1 MSETNDLQRMRELI
15 DKLNEASRRYYD
27 QNESDISDDEW
38 DAMYAEL
45 RGLEEKTGER
55 MADSPTRRVGG
66 AVMEGFEQHRHIARL
81 WSMDKAQSEEEIL
94 AWAQRCEKQ
103 TNDAG
108 GLPKNS
114 YCVEYKLDG
123 LTVNLTYDGG
133 KLVQAATRGNGE
145 IGEAILPQAM
155 TIRTIPLTIPFIGR
169 MEVQGEGIMR
179 LSELKKYN
187 ETAAEP
193 LKNARNAA
201 AGALRNL
208 DPQVTASRHLD
219 AFFYQI
225 GYIEGRSFETQ
236 QDMLA
241 FMKENGLNIS
251 PFVCP
256 AQTIEEALK
265 AVHEIEQKRETLD
278 FLIDGATIKI
288 TDMRTREVLGTTDK
302 FPRWSIAF
310 KFPAQ
315 ETVTKLLK
323 ITWEVG
329 RTGKL
334 TPLAHL
340 SPVDIC
346 GVTVKRATL
355 NNYDDICRKR
365 VRIGSEVWVRRSNDV
380 IPEIMG
386 VVWDGEGEA
395 PETDIQPPTVCPACG
410 GELVKLREDGVHLF
424 CLNRTSCRPQ
434 AIARMAHFASRQG
447 MDIETFSTRTAGSFY
462 DELGVRSA
470 ADLYHLDREKL
481 VALKG
486 FGEKKAEKL
495 FAELEK
501 SKDCELDAFLFA
513 IGIPNIGKKTA
524 CDLMAHFGTLEALMG
539 ASEQELVDVEDVGGI
554 VAASI
559 TEYFSDE
566 ENRRFVNRLL
576 EAGVRPQMHAQQ
588 DAGTLFEGMT
598 FVLTGTLPTLS
609 RAQAQEMIRKNGG
622 KATGSVSKKTSIVL
636 AGESAGSKLDKA
648 REPGGAHHRRGTV
661 FADDRAAEAPGAD
674 GRLKTCTLNEKI
686 CGSRPFPFVNLSW
699 YNQE

>member
-155 TIRTIPLTIPFIGR
+155 TIRTIPLTIPFTGR

-225 GYIEGRSFETQ
+225 GYIEGKSFETQ

-256 AQTIEEALK
+256 AQTIEEALE

-447 MDIETFSTRTAGSFY
+447 MDIETFSTRTAGLFY

-495 FAELEK
+495 YAELEK

-524 CDLMAHFGTLEALMG
+524 YDLMAHFGTLEALMG
-539 ASEQELVDVEDVGGI
+539 ASEQELEDVEDVGGI

-559 TEYFSDE
+559 TEYFADE

-648 REPGGAHHRRGTV
+648 RELGVRII
-661 FADDRAAEAPGAD
+661 DEAQF
-674 GRLKTCTLNEKI
+674 LQMIEQQK
-686 CGSRPFPFVNLSW
+686 RP
-699 YNQE
+699 EMTGD

>member
-1 MSETNDLQRMRELI
+1 MGETNDLQRMRGLI

-45 RGLEEKTGER
+45 RKLEEKTGER

-103 TNDAG
+103 TTEAG

-133 KLVQAATRGNGE
+133 RLIQAATRGNGE
-145 IGEAILPQAM
+145 VGEAILPQAM
-155 TIRTIPLTIPFIGR
+155 TIRTIPLTIPFTGR

-187 ETAAEP
+187 ETSAEP

-236 QDMLA
+236 QDMLD
-241 FMKENGLNIS
+241 FMKANGLNIS
-251 PFVCP
+251 PFVHP
-256 AQTIEEALK
+256 AQTIEEALE
-265 AVHEIEQKRETLD
+265 AVHQIEKERETLD

-410 GELVKLREDGVHLF
+410 GPLVKLRQDGVHLF

-447 MDIETFSTRTAGSFY
+447 MDIETFSTRTAGLFY

-470 ADLYHLDREKL
+470 ADLYSLDREKL

-486 FGEKKAEKL
+486 FGEKKADKL

-524 CDLMAHFGTLEALMG
+524 YDLMAHFGTLEALMG
-539 ASEQELVDVEDVGGI
+539 ATEQELVDIEDVGEI
-554 VAASI
+554 VASSI
-559 TEYFSDE
+559 TEYFADE

-576 EAGVRPQMHAQQ
+576 EAGVHPQMHMQE
-588 DAGTLFEGMT
+588 DAGTLFEGLT

-648 REPGGAHHRRGTV
+648 RELGVTII
-661 FADDRAAEAPGAD
+661 DEAQFL
-674 GRLKTCTLNEKI
+674 RMIEQQK
-686 CGSRPFPFVNLSW
+686 RPETFGN
-699 YNQE
+699 

>member
-155 TIRTIPLTIPFIGR
+155 TIRTIPLTIPFTGR

-256 AQTIEEALK
+256 AQTIEEALE

-447 MDIETFSTRTAGSFY
+447 MDIETFSTRTAGLFY

-495 FAELEK
+495 YAELEK

-524 CDLMAHFGTLEALMG
+524 YDLMAHFGTLEALMG
-539 ASEQELVDVEDVGGI
+539 ASEQELEDVEDVGGI

-559 TEYFSDE
+559 TEYFADE

-648 REPGGAHHRRGTV
+648 RELGVRII
-661 FADDRAAEAPGAD
+661 DEAQF
-674 GRLKTCTLNEKI
+674 LQMIEQQK
-686 CGSRPFPFVNLSW
+686 RPELTGD
-699 YNQE
+699 

>member
-1 MSETNDLQRMRELI
+1 MGETNDLQRMRGLI

-45 RGLEEKTGER
+45 RKLEEKTGER

-66 AVMEGFEQHRHIARL
+66 TVMEGFEQHRHIARL

-103 TNDAG
+103 TTEAG

-133 KLVQAATRGNGE
+133 RLIQAATRGNGE
-145 IGEAILPQAM
+145 VGEAILPQAM
-155 TIRTIPLTIPFIGR
+155 TIRTIPLTIPFTGR

-187 ETAAEP
+187 ETSAEP

-236 QDMLA
+236 QDMLD
-241 FMKENGLNIS
+241 FMKANGLNIS
-251 PFVCP
+251 PFVRP
-256 AQTIEEALK
+256 AQTIEEALE
-265 AVHEIEQKRETLD
+265 AVHQIEKERETLD

-410 GELVKLREDGVHLF
+410 GPLVKLRQDGVHLF

-447 MDIETFSTRTAGSFY
+447 MDIETFSTRTAGLFY

-470 ADLYHLDREKL
+470 ADLYSLDREKL

-486 FGEKKAEKL
+486 FGEKKADKL

-524 CDLMAHFGTLEALMG
+524 YDLMAHFGTLEALMG
-539 ASEQELVDVEDVGGI
+539 ATEQELVDIEDVGEI
-554 VAASI
+554 VASSI
-559 TEYFSDE
+559 TEYFADE

-576 EAGVRPQMHAQQ
+576 EAGVHPQMHMQE
-588 DAGTLFEGMT
+588 DAGTLFEGLT

-648 REPGGAHHRRGTV
+648 RELGVTII
-661 FADDRAAEAPGAD
+661 DEAQFL
-674 GRLKTCTLNEKI
+674 RMIEQQK
-686 CGSRPFPFVNLSW
+686 RPETFSN
-699 YNQE
+699 

>member
-1 MSETNDLQRMRELI
+1 MGETNDLQRMRGLI

-45 RGLEEKTGER
+45 RKLEEKTGER

-103 TNDAG
+103 TTEAG

-133 KLVQAATRGNGE
+133 RLIQAATRGNGE
-145 IGEAILPQAM
+145 VGEAILPQAM
-155 TIRTIPLTIPFIGR
+155 TIRTIPLTIPFTGR

-187 ETAAEP
+187 ETSAEP

-236 QDMLA
+236 QDMLD
-241 FMKENGLNIS
+241 FMKTNGLNIS
-251 PFVCP
+251 PFVRP
-256 AQTIEEALK
+256 AQTIEEALE
-265 AVHEIEQKRETLD
+265 AVHQIEKERETLD

-410 GELVKLREDGVHLF
+410 GPLVKLRQDGVHLF

-447 MDIETFSTRTAGSFY
+447 MDIETFSTRTAGLFY

-470 ADLYHLDREKL
+470 ADLYSLDREKL

-486 FGEKKAEKL
+486 FGEKKADKL

-524 CDLMAHFGTLEALMG
+524 YDLMAHFGTLEALMG
-539 ASEQELVDVEDVGGI
+539 ATEQELVDIEDVGEI
-554 VAASI
+554 VASSI
-559 TEYFSDE
+559 TEYFADE

-576 EAGVRPQMHAQQ
+576 EAGVHPQMHMQE
-588 DAGTLFEGMT
+588 DAGTLFEGLT

-636 AGESAGSKLDKA
+636 AGESAGRKLDKA
-648 REPGGAHHRRGTV
+648 RELGVTII
-661 FADDRAAEAPGAD
+661 DEAQFL
-674 GRLKTCTLNEKI
+674 RMIEQQK
-686 CGSRPFPFVNLSW
+686 RPETFGN
-699 YNQE
+699 

>member
-155 TIRTIPLTIPFIGR
+155 TIRTIPLTIPFAGR

-236 QDMLA
+236 QDMLT

-251 PFVCP
+251 PFVRP
-256 AQTIEEALK
+256 AQTIEEALE

-386 VVWDGEGEA
+386 VVWDGEGE
-395 PETDIQPPTVCPACG
+395 PPKTDILPPTVCPACG
-410 GELVKLREDGVHLF
+410 GELVRLRQDGVHLF

-447 MDIETFSTRTAGSFY
+447 MDIETFSTRTAGLFY

-470 ADLYHLDREKL
+470 ADLYSLDREKL

-486 FGEKKAEKL
+486 FGEKKADKL
-495 FAELEK
+495 FGELEK
-501 SKDCELDAFLFA
+501 SKNCELDSFLFA

-524 CDLMAHFGTLEALMG
+524 YDLMAHFGTLEALMS
-539 ASEQELVDVEDVGGI
+539 ATEQELVDIEDVGEI
-554 VAASI
+554 VASSI
-559 TEYFSDE
+559 TEYFADE

-576 EAGVRPQMHAQQ
+576 EAGVRPQMHAQE
-588 DAGTLFEGMT
+588 DAGTLFEGLT

-622 KATGSVSKKTSIVL
+622 KATGSVSRKTSIVL

-648 REPGGAHHRRGTV
+648 RELGVRIIDEAQFLQMIEQQKRPETT
-661 FADDRAAEAPGAD
+661 DD
-674 GRLKTCTLNEKI
+674 
-686 CGSRPFPFVNLSW
+686 
-699 YNQE
+699 

>member
-1 MSETNDLQRMRELI
+1 MGETNDLQRMRGLI

-45 RGLEEKTGER
+45 RKLEEKTGER

-103 TNDAG
+103 TTEAG

-133 KLVQAATRGNGE
+133 RLIQAATRGNGE
-145 IGEAILPQAM
+145 VGEAILPQVM
-155 TIRTIPLTIPFIGR
+155 TIRTIPLTIPFTGR

-187 ETAAEP
+187 ETSAEP

-236 QDMLA
+236 QDMLD
-241 FMKENGLNIS
+241 FMKANGLNIS
-251 PFVCP
+251 PFVRP
-256 AQTIEEALK
+256 AQTIEEALE
-265 AVHEIEQKRETLD
+265 AVHQIEKERETLD

-410 GELVKLREDGVHLF
+410 GPLVKLRQDGVHLF

-447 MDIETFSTRTAGSFY
+447 MDIETFSTRTAGLFY

-470 ADLYHLDREKL
+470 ADLYSLDREKL

-486 FGEKKAEKL
+486 FGEKKADKL

-524 CDLMAHFGTLEALMG
+524 YDLMAHFGTLEALMG
-539 ASEQELVDVEDVGGI
+539 ATEQELVDIEDVGEI
-554 VAASI
+554 VASSI
-559 TEYFSDE
+559 TEYFADE

-576 EAGVRPQMHAQQ
+576 EAGVHPQMHMQE
-588 DAGTLFEGMT
+588 DAGTLFEGLT

-622 KATGSVSKKTSIVL
+622 KATESVSKKTSIVL
-636 AGESAGSKLDKA
+636 AGESAGNKLDKA
-648 REPGGAHHRRGTV
+648 RELGVTIIDEDQFLRMI
-661 FADDRAAEAPGAD
+661 EQQ
-674 GRLKTCTLNEKI
+674 K
-686 CGSRPFPFVNLSW
+686 RPETFGN
-699 YNQE
+699 

>member
-145 IGEAILPQAM
+145 VGEAILPQAM
-155 TIRTIPLTIPFIGR
+155 TIRTIPLTIPFTGR

-225 GYIEGRSFETQ
+225 GYIEGKSFETQ

-251 PFVCP
+251 PFVRL

-302 FPRWSIAF
+302 FPRWSVAF

-447 MDIETFSTRTAGSFY
+447 MDIETFSTRTAGLFY

-486 FGEKKAEKL
+486 FGEKKVEKL

-524 CDLMAHFGTLEALMG
+524 YDLMAHFGTLEALMD

-559 TEYFSDE
+559 TEYFADE

-648 REPGGAHHRRGTV
+648 RELGVRIIDEAQFLQMIEQQKCPGPTG
-661 FADDRAAEAPGAD
+661 D
-674 GRLKTCTLNEKI
+674 
-686 CGSRPFPFVNLSW
+686 
-699 YNQE
+699 

>member
-1 MSETNDLQRMRELI
+1 MGETNDLQRMRGLI

-45 RGLEEKTGER
+45 RKLEEKTGER

-103 TNDAG
+103 TTEAG

-133 KLVQAATRGNGE
+133 RLIQAATRGNGE
-145 IGEAILPQAM
+145 VGEAILPQAM
-155 TIRTIPLTIPFIGR
+155 TIRTIPLTIPFTGR

-187 ETAAEP
+187 ETSAEP

-236 QDMLA
+236 QDMLD
-241 FMKENGLNIS
+241 FMKANGLNIS
-251 PFVCP
+251 PFVRP
-256 AQTIEEALK
+256 AQTIEEALE
-265 AVHEIEQKRETLD
+265 AVHQIEKERETLD

-355 NNYDDICRKR
+355 NNYDDIRRKR
-365 VRIGSEVWVRRSNDV
+365 LRIGSEVWVRRSNDV

-410 GELVKLREDGVHLF
+410 GPLVKLRQDGVHLF

-447 MDIETFSTRTAGSFY
+447 MDIETFSTRTAGVFY

-470 ADLYHLDREKL
+470 ADLYSLDREKL

-486 FGEKKAEKL
+486 FGEKKADKL

-524 CDLMAHFGTLEALMG
+524 YDLMAHFGTLEALMG
-539 ASEQELVDVEDVGGI
+539 ATEQELVDIEDVGEI
-554 VAASI
+554 VASSI
-559 TEYFSDE
+559 TEYFADE

-576 EAGVRPQMHAQQ
+576 EAGVHPQMHMQE
-588 DAGTLFEGMT
+588 DAGTLFEGLT

-648 REPGGAHHRRGTV
+648 RELGVTII
-661 FADDRAAEAPGAD
+661 DEAQFL
-674 GRLKTCTLNEKI
+674 RMIEQQK
-686 CGSRPFPFVNLSW
+686 RPETFGN
-699 YNQE
+699 

>member
-1 MSETNDLQRMRELI
+1 MGETNDLQRMRGLI

-45 RGLEEKTGER
+45 RKLEEKTGER

-103 TNDAG
+103 TREAG

-133 KLVQAATRGNGE
+133 RLIQAATRGNGE
-145 IGEAILPQAM
+145 VGEAILPQAM
-155 TIRTIPLTIPFIGR
+155 TIRTIPLTIPFTGR

-187 ETAAEP
+187 ETSAEP

-236 QDMLA
+236 QDMLD
-241 FMKENGLNIS
+241 FMKANGLNIS
-251 PFVCP
+251 PFVRP
-256 AQTIEEALK
+256 AQTIEEALE
-265 AVHEIEQKRETLD
+265 AVHQIEKERETLD

-410 GELVKLREDGVHLF
+410 GPLVKLRQDGVHLF

-447 MDIETFSTRTAGSFY
+447 MDIETFSTRTAGLFY

-470 ADLYHLDREKL
+470 ADLYSLDREKL

-486 FGEKKAEKL
+486 FGEKKADKL

-524 CDLMAHFGTLEALMG
+524 YDLMAHFGTLEALMG
-539 ASEQELVDVEDVGGI
+539 ATEQELVDIEDVGEI
-554 VAASI
+554 VASSI
-559 TEYFSDE
+559 TEYFADE

-576 EAGVRPQMHAQQ
+576 EAGVHPQMHMQE
-588 DAGTLFEGMT
+588 DAGTLFEGLT

-648 REPGGAHHRRGTV
+648 RELGVTII
-661 FADDRAAEAPGAD
+661 DEAQF
-674 GRLKTCTLNEKI
+674 LSMIEQQK
-686 CGSRPFPFVNLSW
+686 RPETFGN
-699 YNQE
+699 

>member
-1 MSETNDLQRMRELI
+1 MGETNDLQRMRGLI

-45 RGLEEKTGER
+45 RKLEEKTGER

-103 TNDAG
+103 TTEAG

-133 KLVQAATRGNGE
+133 RLIQAATRGNGE
-145 IGEAILPQAM
+145 VGEAILPQAM
-155 TIRTIPLTIPFIGR
+155 TIRTIPLTIPFTGR
-169 MEVQGEGIMR
+169 LEVQGEGIMR

-187 ETAAEP
+187 ETSAEP

-236 QDMLA
+236 QDMLD
-241 FMKENGLNIS
+241 FMKTNGLNIS
-251 PFVCP
+251 PFVRP
-256 AQTIEEALK
+256 AQTIEEALE
-265 AVHEIEQKRETLD
+265 AVHQIEKERETLD

-410 GELVKLREDGVHLF
+410 GPLVKLRQDGVHLF

-447 MDIETFSTRTAGSFY
+447 MDIETFSTRTAGLFY

-470 ADLYHLDREKL
+470 ADLYSLDREKL

-486 FGEKKAEKL
+486 FGEKKADKL

-524 CDLMAHFGTLEALMG
+524 YDLMAHFGTLEALMG
-539 ASEQELVDVEDVGGI
+539 ATEQELVDIEDVGEI
-554 VAASI
+554 VASSI
-559 TEYFSDE
+559 TEYFADE

-576 EAGVRPQMHAQQ
+576 EAGVHPQMHMQE
-588 DAGTLFEGMT
+588 DAGTLFEGLT

-648 REPGGAHHRRGTV
+648 RELGVTII
-661 FADDRAAEAPGAD
+661 DEAQFL
-674 GRLKTCTLNEKI
+674 RMIEQQK
-686 CGSRPFPFVNLSW
+686 RPETFGN
-699 YNQE
+699 

>member
-1 MSETNDLQRMRELI
+1 MGETNDLQRMRGLI

-45 RGLEEKTGER
+45 RKLEEKTGER

-94 AWAQRCEKQ
+94 AWAHRCEKQ
-103 TNDAG
+103 TTEAG

-133 KLVQAATRGNGE
+133 RLVQAATRGNGE
-145 IGEAILPQAM
+145 VGEAILPQAM
-155 TIRTIPLTIPFIGR
+155 TIRTIPLTIPFTGR

-187 ETAAEP
+187 ETSAEP

-236 QDMLA
+236 QDMLD
-241 FMKENGLNIS
+241 FMKANGLNIS
-251 PFVCP
+251 PFVRP
-256 AQTIEEALK
+256 AQTIEEALE
-265 AVHEIEQKRETLD
+265 AVHQIEKERETLD

-410 GELVKLREDGVHLF
+410 GPLVKLKQDGVHLF

-447 MDIETFSTRTAGSFY
+447 MDIETFSTRTAGLFY

-470 ADLYHLDREKL
+470 ADLYSLDREKL

-486 FGEKKAEKL
+486 FGEKKADKL

-524 CDLMAHFGTLEALMG
+524 YDLMAHFGTLEALMG
-539 ASEQELVDVEDVGGI
+539 ATEQELVDIEDVGEI
-554 VAASI
+554 VASSI
-559 TEYFSDE
+559 TEYFADE

-576 EAGVRPQMHAQQ
+576 EAGVHPQMHMQE
-588 DAGTLFEGMT
+588 DAGTLFEGLT

-648 REPGGAHHRRGTV
+648 RELGVTII
-661 FADDRAAEAPGAD
+661 DEAQFL
-674 GRLKTCTLNEKI
+674 RMIEQQK
-686 CGSRPFPFVNLSW
+686 RPETFGN
-699 YNQE
+699 

>member
-1 MSETNDLQRMRELI
+1 MGETNDLQRMRGLI

-45 RGLEEKTGER
+45 RKLEEKTGER

-103 TNDAG
+103 TTEAG

-133 KLVQAATRGNGE
+133 RLIQAATRGNGE
-145 IGEAILPQAM
+145 VGEAILPQAM
-155 TIRTIPLTIPFIGR
+155 TIRTIPLTIPFTGR

-187 ETAAEP
+187 ETSAEP

-236 QDMLA
+236 QDMLD
-241 FMKENGLNIS
+241 FMKANGLNIS
-251 PFVCP
+251 PFVRP
-256 AQTIEEALK
+256 AQTIEEALE
-265 AVHEIEQKRETLD
+265 AVHQIEKERETLD

-410 GELVKLREDGVHLF
+410 GPLVKLRQDGVHLF

-447 MDIETFSTRTAGSFY
+447 MDIETFSTRTAGLFY

-470 ADLYHLDREKL
+470 ADLYSLDREKL

-486 FGEKKAEKL
+486 FGEKKADKL

-524 CDLMAHFGTLEALMG
+524 YDLMAHFGTLEALMG
-539 ASEQELVDVEDVGGI
+539 ATEQELVDIEDVGEI
-554 VAASI
+554 VASSI
-559 TEYFSDE
+559 TEYFADE

-576 EAGVRPQMHAQQ
+576 EAGVHPQMHMQE
-588 DAGTLFEGMT
+588 DAGTLFEGLT

-648 REPGGAHHRRGTV
+648 RELGVTII
-661 FADDRAAEAPGAD
+661 DEAQFLLMIE
-674 GRLKTCTLNEKI
+674 RQK
-686 CGSRPFPFVNLSW
+686 RPETFGN
-699 YNQE
+699 

>member
-1 MSETNDLQRMRELI
+1 MGETNDLQRMRGLI

-45 RGLEEKTGER
+45 RKLEEKTGER

-103 TNDAG
+103 TTEAG

-133 KLVQAATRGNGE
+133 RLIQAATRGNGE
-145 IGEAILPQAM
+145 VGEAILPQAM
-155 TIRTIPLTIPFIGR
+155 TIRTIPLTIPFTGR

-187 ETAAEP
+187 ETSAEP

-236 QDMLA
+236 QDMLD
-241 FMKENGLNIS
+241 FMKTNGLNIS
-251 PFVCP
+251 PFVRP
-256 AQTIEEALK
+256 AQTIEEALE
-265 AVHEIEQKRETLD
+265 AVHQIEKERETLD

-355 NNYDDICRKR
+355 NNYDDIRRKR

-410 GELVKLREDGVHLF
+410 GPLVKLRQDGVHLF

-447 MDIETFSTRTAGSFY
+447 MDIETFSTRTAGLFY

-470 ADLYHLDREKL
+470 ADLYSLDREKL

-486 FGEKKAEKL
+486 FGEKKADKL

-524 CDLMAHFGTLEALMG
+524 YDLMAHFGTLEALMG
-539 ASEQELVDVEDVGGI
+539 ATEQELVDIEDVGEI
-554 VAASI
+554 VASSI
-559 TEYFSDE
+559 TEYFADE

-576 EAGVRPQMHAQQ
+576 EAGVHPQMHMQE
-588 DAGTLFEGMT
+588 DAGTLFEGLT

-648 REPGGAHHRRGTV
+648 RELGVTII
-661 FADDRAAEAPGAD
+661 DEAQFL
-674 GRLKTCTLNEKI
+674 RMIEQQK
-686 CGSRPFPFVNLSW
+686 RPETFGN
-699 YNQE
+699 

>member
-1 MSETNDLQRMRELI
+1 MGETNDLQRMRGLI
-15 DKLNEASRRYYD
+15 DKLNEASRRYYE

-45 RGLEEKTGER
+45 RKLEEKTGER

-94 AWAQRCEKQ
+94 AWALRCEKQ
-103 TNDAG
+103 TTEAG

-133 KLVQAATRGNGE
+133 RLIQAATRGNGE
-145 IGEAILPQAM
+145 VGEAILPQAM
-155 TIRTIPLTIPFIGR
+155 TIRTIPLTIPFTGR

-187 ETAAEP
+187 ETSAEP

-236 QDMLA
+236 QDMLD
-241 FMKENGLNIS
+241 FMKANGLNIS
-251 PFVCP
+251 PFVRP
-256 AQTIEEALK
+256 AQTIEEALE
-265 AVHEIEQKRETLD
+265 AVHQIEKERETLD

-410 GELVKLREDGVHLF
+410 GPLVKLRQDGVHLF

-447 MDIETFSTRTAGSFY
+447 MDIETFSTRTAGLFY

-470 ADLYHLDREKL
+470 ADLYSLDREKL

-486 FGEKKAEKL
+486 FGEKKADKL
-495 FAELEK
+495 FDELEK

-524 CDLMAHFGTLEALMG
+524 YDLMAHFGTLEALMG
-539 ASEQELVDVEDVGGI
+539 ATEQELVDIEEVGEI
-554 VAASI
+554 VASSI
-559 TEYFSDE
+559 TEYFADE

-576 EAGVRPQMHAQQ
+576 EAGVHPQMHMQE
-588 DAGTLFEGMT
+588 DAGTLFEGLT

-648 REPGGAHHRRGTV
+648 RELGVTII
-661 FADDRAAEAPGAD
+661 DEAQFL
-674 GRLKTCTLNEKI
+674 RMIEQQK
-686 CGSRPFPFVNLSW
+686 RPETFGD
-699 YNQE
+699 

>member
-45 RGLEEKTGER
+45 RKLEEKTGER

-81 WSMDKAQSEEEIL
+81 WSMDKAQSEDEIL

-155 TIRTIPLTIPFIGR
+155 TIRTIPLTIPFTGR

-251 PFVCP
+251 PFVRP
-256 AQTIEEALK
+256 AQTIGEALE

-447 MDIETFSTRTAGSFY
+447 MDIETFSTRTAGLFY

-524 CDLMAHFGTLEALMG
+524 YDLMAHFGTLEALMG

-559 TEYFSDE
+559 TEYFADE

-576 EAGVRPQMHAQQ
+576 EVGVRPQMHAQQ

-648 REPGGAHHRRGTV
+648 RELGVRIIDEAQFLQMIEQQKRPETT
-661 FADDRAAEAPGAD
+661 DD
-674 GRLKTCTLNEKI
+674 
-686 CGSRPFPFVNLSW
+686 
-699 YNQE
+699 

>member
-81 WSMDKAQSEEEIL
+81 WSMDKAQSEDEIL

-155 TIRTIPLTIPFIGR
+155 TIRTIPLTIPFTGR

-241 FMKENGLNIS
+241 FMKENGLSIS
-251 PFVCP
+251 PFVRP
-256 AQTIEEALK
+256 AQTIEEALE

-447 MDIETFSTRTAGSFY
+447 MDIETFSTRTAGLFY

-524 CDLMAHFGTLEALMG
+524 YDLMAHFGTLEALMG

-559 TEYFSDE
+559 TEYFADE

-622 KATGSVSKKTSIVL
+622 KATGSVSKKTNIVL

-648 REPGGAHHRRGTV
+648 RELGVRII
-661 FADDRAAEAPGAD
+661 DEAQFLQMIEQQKHPEMTGD
-674 GRLKTCTLNEKI
+674 
-686 CGSRPFPFVNLSW
+686 
-699 YNQE
+699 

>member
-1 MSETNDLQRMRELI
+1 MSETNDLQRIRELI

-155 TIRTIPLTIPFIGR
+155 TIRTIPLTIPFTGR

-256 AQTIEEALK
+256 VQTIEEALE

-447 MDIETFSTRTAGSFY
+447 MDIETFSTRTAGLFY

-524 CDLMAHFGTLEALMG
+524 YDLMAHFGTLEALMG
-539 ASEQELVDVEDVGGI
+539 ASEQELEDVEDVGGI

-559 TEYFSDE
+559 TEYFADE

-576 EAGVRPQMHAQQ
+576 EAGIRPQMHAQQ

-648 REPGGAHHRRGTV
+648 RELGVRII
-661 FADDRAAEAPGAD
+661 DEAQF
-674 GRLKTCTLNEKI
+674 LQMIEQQK
-686 CGSRPFPFVNLSW
+686 RPEPTGD
-699 YNQE
+699 

>member
-45 RGLEEKTGER
+45 RRLEEKTGER

-66 AVMEGFEQHRHIARL
+66 TVMEGFEQHRHIARL

-145 IGEAILPQAM
+145 VGEAILPQAM
-155 TIRTIPLTIPFIGR
+155 TIRTIPLTIPFTGR

-251 PFVCP
+251 PFVRP
-256 AQTIEEALK
+256 AQTIEEALE

-447 MDIETFSTRTAGSFY
+447 MDIETFSTRTAGLFY

-524 CDLMAHFGTLEALMG
+524 YDLMAHFGTLEALMG
-539 ASEQELVDVEDVGGI
+539 ASEQELEDVEDVGGI

-559 TEYFSDE
+559 TEYFADE

-648 REPGGAHHRRGTV
+648 RELGVRII
-661 FADDRAAEAPGAD
+661 DEAQF
-674 GRLKTCTLNEKI
+674 LQMIEQQK
-686 CGSRPFPFVNLSW
+686 RP
-699 YNQE
+699 EMTGD

>member
-1 MSETNDLQRMRELI
+1 MGETNDLQRMRGLI

-45 RGLEEKTGER
+45 RKLEEKTGER

-81 WSMDKAQSEEEIL
+81 WSMDKAQSEGEIL

-103 TNDAG
+103 TTEAG

-123 LTVNLTYDGG
+123 LTVNLTYDDGR
-133 KLVQAATRGNGE
+133 LIQAATRGNGE
-145 IGEAILPQAM
+145 VGEAILPQAM
-155 TIRTIPLTIPFIGR
+155 TIRTIPLTIPFTGR

-187 ETAAEP
+187 ETSAEP

-236 QDMLA
+236 QDMLD
-241 FMKENGLNIS
+241 FMKTNGLNIS
-251 PFVCP
+251 PFVRP
-256 AQTIEEALK
+256 AQTIEEALE
-265 AVHEIEQKRETLD
+265 AVHQIEKERETLD

-410 GELVKLREDGVHLF
+410 GPLVKLRQDGVHLF

-447 MDIETFSTRTAGSFY
+447 MDIETFSTRTAGLFY

-470 ADLYHLDREKL
+470 ADLYSLDREKM

-486 FGEKKAEKL
+486 FGEKKADKL

-524 CDLMAHFGTLEALMG
+524 YDLMAHFGTLEALMG
-539 ASEQELVDVEDVGGI
+539 ATEQELVDIEDVGEI
-554 VAASI
+554 VASSI
-559 TEYFSDE
+559 TEYFADE

-576 EAGVRPQMHAQQ
+576 EAGVHPQMHMQE
-588 DAGTLFEGMT
+588 DAGTLFEGLT

-648 REPGGAHHRRGTV
+648 RELGVTII
-661 FADDRAAEAPGAD
+661 DEAQFL
-674 GRLKTCTLNEKI
+674 RMIEQQK
-686 CGSRPFPFVNLSW
+686 RPETFGN
-699 YNQE
+699 

>member
-45 RGLEEKTGER
+45 RRLEEKTGER

-81 WSMDKAQSEEEIL
+81 WSMDKAQSEEEIF

-103 TNDAG
+103 TTEAG

-145 IGEAILPQAM
+145 VGEAILPQAM
-155 TIRTIPLTIPFIGR
+155 TIRTIPLTIPFMGR

-225 GYIEGRSFETQ
+225 GYIEGKSFETQ
-236 QDMLA
+236 QNMLD

-251 PFVCP
+251 PFVRP
-256 AQTIEEALK
+256 AQTIEEAME
-265 AVHEIEQKRETLD
+265 AVHEIEEKRETLD

-340 SPVDIC
+340 TPVDIC

-386 VVWDGEGEA
+386 VVWNGDGEA

-410 GELVKLREDGVHLF
+410 GPLVKLREDGVHLF

-447 MDIETFSTRTAGSFY
+447 MDIETFSTRTAGLFY

-470 ADLYHLDREKL
+470 ADLYSLDRGKL

-486 FGEKKAEKL
+486 FGEKKADKL

-524 CDLMAHFGTLEALMG
+524 YDLMAHFGTLEALMQ
-539 ASEQELVDVEDVGGI
+539 ATEQELVDIEDVGGI
-554 VAASI
+554 VASSI
-559 TEYFSDE
+559 TEYFADE

-576 EAGVRPQMHAQQ
+576 EAGVRPQMHAQE
-588 DAGTLFEGMT
+588 DAGTLFEGLT

-622 KATGSVSKKTSIVL
+622 KATGSVSKKTSVVL

-648 REPGGAHHRRGTV
+648 RELGV
-661 FADDRAAEAPGAD
+661 QIIDEAQF
-674 GRLKTCTLNEKI
+674 LQMIEQQK
-686 CGSRPFPFVNLSW
+686 RPETFSN
-699 YNQE
+699 

>member
-155 TIRTIPLTIPFIGR
+155 TIRTIPLTIPFTGR

-251 PFVCP
+251 PFVRP
-256 AQTIEEALK
+256 AQTIEEALE
-265 AVHEIEQKRETLD
+265 AVREIEQKRETLD

-447 MDIETFSTRTAGSFY
+447 MDIETFSTRTAGLFY

-486 FGEKKAEKL
+486 FGEKKTEKL

-524 CDLMAHFGTLEALMG
+524 YDLMAHFGTLEALMG
-539 ASEQELVDVEDVGGI
+539 ASEQELEDVEDVGGI

-559 TEYFSDE
+559 TEYFADE

-576 EAGVRPQMHAQQ
+576 EAGVRPQMHMQQ

-598 FVLTGTLPTLS
+598 FVLTGTLPMLS

-648 REPGGAHHRRGTV
+648 RELGVRII
-661 FADDRAAEAPGAD
+661 DEAQF
-674 GRLKTCTLNEKI
+674 LQMIEQQK
-686 CGSRPFPFVNLSW
+686 RPEPTGD
-699 YNQE
+699 

>member
-155 TIRTIPLTIPFIGR
+155 TIRTIPLTIPFTGR

-329 RTGKL
+329 GTGKL

-447 MDIETFSTRTAGSFY
+447 MDIETFSTRTAGLFY

-524 CDLMAHFGTLEALMG
+524 YDLMAHFGTLEALMG
-539 ASEQELVDVEDVGGI
+539 ASEQELEDVEDVGGI

-559 TEYFSDE
+559 TEYFADE

-648 REPGGAHHRRGTV
+648 RELGVRII
-661 FADDRAAEAPGAD
+661 DEAQF
-674 GRLKTCTLNEKI
+674 LQMIEQQK
-686 CGSRPFPFVNLSW
+686 RPEPTGD
-699 YNQE
+699 

>member
-1 MSETNDLQRMRELI
+1 MGETNDLQRMRGLI

-45 RGLEEKTGER
+45 RKLEEKTGER

-103 TNDAG
+103 TTEAG

-133 KLVQAATRGNGE
+133 RLIQAATRGNGE
-145 IGEAILPQAM
+145 VGEAILPQAM
-155 TIRTIPLTIPFIGR
+155 TIRTIPLTIPFTGR

-187 ETAAEP
+187 ETSAEP

-236 QDMLA
+236 QDMLD
-241 FMKENGLNIS
+241 FMKANGLNIS
-251 PFVCP
+251 PFVRP
-256 AQTIEEALK
+256 AQTIEEALE
-265 AVHEIEQKRETLD
+265 AVHQIEKERETLD

-410 GELVKLREDGVHLF
+410 GPLVKLRQDGVHLF

-447 MDIETFSTRTAGSFY
+447 MDIETFSTRTAGLFY

-470 ADLYHLDREKL
+470 ADLYSLDREKL

-486 FGEKKAEKL
+486 FGEKKADKL

-524 CDLMAHFGTLEALMG
+524 YDLMAHFGTLEALMG
-539 ASEQELVDVEDVGGI
+539 ATEQELVDIEDVGEI
-554 VAASI
+554 VASSI
-559 TEYFSDE
+559 TEYFADE

-576 EAGVRPQMHAQQ
+576 EAGVHPQMHMQE
-588 DAGTLFEGMT
+588 DAGTLFEGLT

-622 KATGSVSKKTSIVL
+622 KATESVSKKTSIVL
-636 AGESAGSKLDKA
+636 AGESAGNKLDKA
-648 REPGGAHHRRGTV
+648 RELGVTIIDEDQFLRMI
-661 FADDRAAEAPGAD
+661 EQQ
-674 GRLKTCTLNEKI
+674 K
-686 CGSRPFPFVNLSW
+686 RPETFGN
-699 YNQE
+699 

>member
-1 MSETNDLQRMRELI
+1 MGETNDLQRMRGLI

-45 RGLEEKTGER
+45 RKLEEKTGER

-103 TNDAG
+103 TTEAG

-133 KLVQAATRGNGE
+133 RLIQAATRGNGE
-145 IGEAILPQAM
+145 VGEAILPQAM
-155 TIRTIPLTIPFIGR
+155 TIRTIPLTIPFTGR

-187 ETAAEP
+187 ETSAEP

-236 QDMLA
+236 QDMLD
-241 FMKENGLNIS
+241 FMKANGLNIS
-251 PFVCP
+251 PFVRP
-256 AQTIEEALK
+256 AQTIEEALE
-265 AVHEIEQKRETLD
+265 AVHQIEKERETLD

-395 PETDIQPPTVCPACG
+395 PETDIQPPTICPACG
-410 GELVKLREDGVHLF
+410 GPLVKLRQDGVHLF

-447 MDIETFSTRTAGSFY
+447 MDIETFSTRTAGLFY

-470 ADLYHLDREKL
+470 ADLYSLDREKL

-486 FGEKKAEKL
+486 FGEKKADKL

-524 CDLMAHFGTLEALMG
+524 YDLMAHFGTLEALMG
-539 ASEQELVDVEDVGGI
+539 ATEQELVDIEDVGEI
-554 VAASI
+554 VASSI
-559 TEYFSDE
+559 TEYFAGE

-576 EAGVRPQMHAQQ
+576 EAGVHPQMHMQE
-588 DAGTLFEGMT
+588 DAGTLFEGLT

-622 KATGSVSKKTSIVL
+622 KATGSVSKKTIIVL

-648 REPGGAHHRRGTV
+648 RELGVTII
-661 FADDRAAEAPGAD
+661 DEAQFL
-674 GRLKTCTLNEKI
+674 RMIEQQK
-686 CGSRPFPFVNLSW
+686 RPETFGN
-699 YNQE
+699 

>member
-1 MSETNDLQRMRELI
+1 MDDKQRMRGLI

-45 RGLEEKTGER
+45 RALEERTGVRLE
-55 MADSPTRRVGG
+55 DSPTRRVGG
-66 AVMEGFEQHRHIARL
+66 TVMEGFEQHRHIARL
-81 WSMDKAQSEEEIL
+81 WSMDKAQSEDEIL
-94 AWAQRCEKQ
+94 AWAQRCRKQ
-103 TNDAG
+103 TDEAG
-108 GLPKNS
+108 GLPKNT

-133 KLVQAATRGNGE
+133 RLVQAATRGNGE

-155 TIRTIPLTIPFIGR
+155 TIRTIPLTIPFQGR

-179 LSELKKYN
+179 LSQLKKYN

-219 AFFYQI
+219 AFFYQV
-225 GYIEGRSFETQ
+225 GYIEGKSFETQ
-236 QDMLA
+236 YDMLD
-241 FMKENGLNIS
+241 FLRENGLNVS
-251 PFVCP
+251 PYVHP
-256 AQTIEEALK
+256 AETIEEALK
-265 AVHEIEQKRETLD
+265 AVHDVEAHRETLD
-278 FLIDGATIKI
+278 YLIDGATIKI

-323 ITWEVG
+323 VTWELG

-355 NNYDDICRKR
+355 NNYGDICRKR

-395 PETDIQPPTVCPACG
+395 PETDIQQPTVCPACG
-410 GELVKLREDGVHLF
+410 GPLIQIGAHIF
-424 CLNRTSCRPQ
+424 CLNRAGCRPQ

-447 MDIETFSTRTAGSFY
+447 MDIETFSTRTAGLFY

-470 ADLYHLDREKL
+470 ADLYSLDRETL

-486 FGEKKAEKL
+486 FGEKKADKL

-501 SKDCELDAFLFA
+501 SKNCELDAFLFA

-524 CDLMAHFGTLEALMG
+524 YDLMAHFGTLEALMN
-539 ASEQELVDVEDVGGI
+539 AQTQELVDIEDVGEV

-559 TEYFSDE
+559 TEFFADE
-566 ENRRFVNRLL
+566 QNRAFVNRLL
-576 EAGVRPQMHAQQ
+576 EAGVHPQMRIQE
-588 DAGTLFEGMT
+588 DAGTLFNGLT

-609 RAQAQEMIRKNGG
+609 RAQAQELIRKNGG
-622 KATGSVSKKTSIVL
+622 KATGSVSKKTSVVL

-648 REPGGAHHRRGTV
+648 RELGV
-661 FADDRAAEAPGAD
+661 KIISEEQFLKWIAD
-674 GRLKTCTLNEKI
+674 GTCPDET
-686 CGSRPFPFVNLSW
+686 
-699 YNQE
+699 

>member
-45 RGLEEKTGER
+45 RKLEEKTGER

-81 WSMDKAQSEEEIL
+81 WSMDKAQSEDEIL

-145 IGEAILPQAM
+145 VGEAILPQAM
-155 TIRTIPLTIPFIGR
+155 TIRTIPLTIPFTGR
-169 MEVQGEGIMR
+169 MEVQGESVMR

-225 GYIEGRSFETQ
+225 GYIEGKSFETQ

-251 PFVCP
+251 PFVRP
-256 AQTIEEALK
+256 AQTIGEALE

-340 SPVDIC
+340 APVDIC

-447 MDIETFSTRTAGSFY
+447 MDIETFSTRTAGLFY

-524 CDLMAHFGTLEALMG
+524 YDLMAHFGTLEVLMG
-539 ASEQELVDVEDVGGI
+539 ASEQELEDVEDVGGI

-559 TEYFSDE
+559 TEYFADE

-576 EAGVRPQMHAQQ
+576 EAGVHPQMHAQQ

-648 REPGGAHHRRGTV
+648 RELGVRII
-661 FADDRAAEAPGAD
+661 DEAQF
-674 GRLKTCTLNEKI
+674 LQMIEQQK
-686 CGSRPFPFVNLSW
+686 RPETTDN
-699 YNQE
+699 

>member
-45 RGLEEKTGER
+45 RGLEKKTGER

-155 TIRTIPLTIPFIGR
+155 TIRTIPLTIPFTGR

-251 PFVCP
+251 PFVRP
-256 AQTIEEALK
+256 AQTIEEALE

-447 MDIETFSTRTAGSFY
+447 MDIETFSTRTAGLFY

-495 FAELEK
+495 FTELEK
-501 SKDCELDAFLFA
+501 SKDCELNAFLFA

-524 CDLMAHFGTLEALMG
+524 YDLMAHFGTLEALMG
-539 ASEQELVDVEDVGGI
+539 ASEQELVDIEDVGGI

-576 EAGVRPQMHAQQ
+576 EAGVRPQVHAQQ

-648 REPGGAHHRRGTV
+648 RELGVRII
-661 FADDRAAEAPGAD
+661 DEAQF
-674 GRLKTCTLNEKI
+674 LQMIEQQK
-686 CGSRPFPFVNLSW
+686 RPEPTGD
-699 YNQE
+699 

>member
-1 MSETNDLQRMRELI
+1 MSGTNDLQHMRELI

-225 GYIEGRSFETQ
+225 GYIEGKSFETQ

-251 PFVCP
+251 PFVRP

-447 MDIETFSTRTAGSFY
+447 MDIETFSTRTAGLFY

-524 CDLMAHFGTLEALMG
+524 YDLMAHFGTLEALMG

-559 TEYFSDE
+559 TEYFADE

-576 EAGVRPQMHAQQ
+576 EVGVRPQMHAQQ

-648 REPGGAHHRRGTV
+648 RELGVRII
-661 FADDRAAEAPGAD
+661 DEAQF
-674 GRLKTCTLNEKI
+674 LQMIEQQK
-686 CGSRPFPFVNLSW
+686 RPEPTGD
-699 YNQE
+699 

>member
-1 MSETNDLQRMRELI
+1 
-15 DKLNEASRRYYD
+15 
-27 QNESDISDDEW
+27 
-38 DAMYAEL
+38 
-45 RGLEEKTGER
+45 
-55 MADSPTRRVGG
+55 
-66 AVMEGFEQHRHIARL
+66 MEGFEQHRHIARL

-103 TNDAG
+103 TTEAG

-133 KLVQAATRGNGE
+133 RLIQAATRGNGE
-145 IGEAILPQAM
+145 VGEAILPQAM
-155 TIRTIPLTIPFIGR
+155 TIRTIPLTIPFTGR

-179 LSELKKYN
+179 LSELKEYN
-187 ETAAEP
+187 ETSTEP

-236 QDMLA
+236 QDMLD
-241 FMKENGLNIS
+241 FMKANGLNIS
-251 PFVCP
+251 PFVRP
-256 AQTIEEALK
+256 AQTIEEALE
-265 AVHEIEQKRETLD
+265 AVHQIEKERETLD

-410 GELVKLREDGVHLF
+410 GPLVKLRQDGVHLF

-447 MDIETFSTRTAGSFY
+447 MDIETFSTRTAGLFY

-470 ADLYHLDREKL
+470 ADLYSLDREKL

-486 FGEKKAEKL
+486 FGEKKADKL

-524 CDLMAHFGTLEALMG
+524 YDLMAHFGTLEALMG
-539 ASEQELVDVEDVGGI
+539 ATEQELVDIEDVGEI
-554 VAASI
+554 VASSI
-559 TEYFSDE
+559 TEYFADE

-576 EAGVRPQMHAQQ
+576 EAGVHPQMHMQE
-588 DAGTLFEGMT
+588 DAGTLFEGLT

-648 REPGGAHHRRGTV
+648 RELGVTII
-661 FADDRAAEAPGAD
+661 DEAQFL
-674 GRLKTCTLNEKI
+674 RMIERQK
-686 CGSRPFPFVNLSW
+686 RPETFGN
-699 YNQE
+699 

>member
-1 MSETNDLQRMRELI
+1 MGETNDLQRMRGLI

-45 RGLEEKTGER
+45 RKLEEKTGER

-103 TNDAG
+103 TTEAG

-133 KLVQAATRGNGE
+133 RLIQAATRGNGE
-145 IGEAILPQAM
+145 VGEAILPQAM
-155 TIRTIPLTIPFIGR
+155 TIRTIPLTIPFTGR

-187 ETAAEP
+187 ETSAEP

-236 QDMLA
+236 QDMLD
-241 FMKENGLNIS
+241 FMKANGLNIS
-251 PFVCP
+251 PFVRP
-256 AQTIEEALK
+256 AQTIEEALE
-265 AVHEIEQKRETLD
+265 AVHQIEKERETLD

-355 NNYDDICRKR
+355 NNYDDIRRKR

-410 GELVKLREDGVHLF
+410 GPLVKLRQDGVHLF

-447 MDIETFSTRTAGSFY
+447 MDIETFSTRTAGVFY

-470 ADLYHLDREKL
+470 ADLYSLDREKL

-486 FGEKKAEKL
+486 FGEKKADKL

-524 CDLMAHFGTLEALMG
+524 YDLMAHFGTLEALMG
-539 ASEQELVDVEDVGGI
+539 ATEQELVDIEDVGEI
-554 VAASI
+554 VASSI
-559 TEYFSDE
+559 TEYFADE

-576 EAGVRPQMHAQQ
+576 EAGVHPQMHMQE
-588 DAGTLFEGMT
+588 DAGTLFEGLT

-648 REPGGAHHRRGTV
+648 RELGVTII
-661 FADDRAAEAPGAD
+661 DEAQFL
-674 GRLKTCTLNEKI
+674 RMIEQQK
-686 CGSRPFPFVNLSW
+686 RPETFGN
-699 YNQE
+699 